1 MAIWE
6 LYYKELE
13 YETMSNKV
21 IKEVIIMSKTNYGVI
36 HELGDYSS
44 FKETSDEED
53 QKIREQLEE
62 ERKRDQ
68 KVLNENSSK

>member
-1 MAIWE
+1 
-6 LYYKELE
+6 
-13 YETMSNKV
+13 
-21 IKEVIIMSKTNYGVI
+21 MSKTNYGVI